1 MNKYNLLWKHVKK
14 KSGLSLKLSFDEIEK
29 IAGIPFHH
37 SFLTYKKELLDFG

>member
-29 IAGIPFHH
+29 IAI
-37 SFLTYKKELLDFG
+37 LVKQRKNINN